1 MRRLLQSSVKLQLGL
16 VLTLLI
22 LALALVEP
30 LVSSLL
36 IGDAHP
42 RDYGVAPI
50 MEWPSLEHP
59 LGTDQYGHE
68 LLALLLHSLRNSLMI
83 GGLAGVIA
91 TAIGIAVGFTA
102 GYKGGPLD
110 SFLRSTTDMVLVI
123 PTLPLLLIL
132 TASVRVV
139 DVFALACVLAIF
151 GWPHAARAIR
161 AQVLSLRE
169 RPYVDLAKLTN
180 ENDVEMIF
188 TELVP
193 NLLPYLG
200 LGLASSVVGAILA
213 ETGLQLIGF
222 GPGGF
227 STLGSMINQA
237 LGAGMIT
244 QGRVDTI
251 VVPAALLVLLFL
263 ALNLINMGL
272 EEVYNPRLRGVTAD

>member
-1 MRRLLQSSVKLQLGL
+1 MSHVLRSSVKLQLGL
-16 VLTLLI
+16 F
-22 LALALVEP
+22 LALAIVALAVVEP
-30 LVSSLL
+30 LVTPLL
-36 IGDAHP
+36 IGQAQPLDF
-42 RDYGVAPI
+42 GVAPV
-50 MEWPSLEHP
+50 MERSSWAHP
-59 LGTDQYGHE
+59 LGTDHFGRD
-68 LLALLLHSLRNSLMI
+68 LLALLLYSLRNSLMI

-91 TAIGIAVGFTA
+91 TAIGIVVGFTA
-102 GYKGGPLD
+102 GYKGGRLD

-139 DVFALACVLAIF
+139 DVFALAFVLAIF
-151 GWPHAARAIR
+151 GWPHPARAIR
-161 AQVLSLRE
+161 AQVLSLSE
-169 RPYVDLAKLTN
+169 RPYVDLARLSD
-180 ENDVEMIF
+180 ENDAEMIF

-200 LGLASSVVGAILA
+200 LGLATSVVGAILA

-227 STLGSMINQA
+227 STLGSMINHA
-237 LGAGMIT
+237 LIAGMIT

-251 VVPAALLVLLFL
+251 VVPAALLVILFL